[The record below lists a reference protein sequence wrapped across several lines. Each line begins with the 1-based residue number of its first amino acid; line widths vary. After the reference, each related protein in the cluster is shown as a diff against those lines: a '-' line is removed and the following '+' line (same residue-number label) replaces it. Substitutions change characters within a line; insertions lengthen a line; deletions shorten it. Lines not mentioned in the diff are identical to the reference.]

1 MSGEDGELGE
11 RRGTG
16 IKQPTKAQL
25 DAAKKKRGEYVS
37 DPSASGGEVGE
48 ASAPGAAASDE

>member
-1 MSGEDGELGE
+1 MSEDSELGE

-25 DAAKKKRGEYVS
+25 DAEKKKRGEYVS
-37 DPSASGGEVGE
+37 DKGGDNNGEGGFGDAPAPGPSAE
-48 ASAPGAAASDE
+48 

>member
-1 MSGEDGELGE
+1 MSEDSELGE

-25 DAAKKKRGEYVS
+25 DAEKNKRGEYVT
-37 DPSASGGEVGE
+37 DKEGDNNGEGGIGGAPEPGPSAE
-48 ASAPGAAASDE
+48 

>member
-1 MSGEDGELGE
+1 MGEDSELGE

-25 DAAKKKRGEYVS
+25 DAERKKRGEHVS
-37 DPSASGGEVGE
+37 SPEGTSGGGEVG
-48 ASAPGAAASDE
+48 PGESENAG